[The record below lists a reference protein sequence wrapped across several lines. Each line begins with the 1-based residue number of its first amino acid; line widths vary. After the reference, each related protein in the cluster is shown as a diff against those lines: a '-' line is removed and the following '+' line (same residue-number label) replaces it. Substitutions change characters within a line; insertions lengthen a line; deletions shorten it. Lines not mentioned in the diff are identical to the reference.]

1 MFDSNEVQ
9 KNGGQIQFS
18 PAVLNIRRL
27 QLPPASNTK
36 KNAFRIRTAGVVR
49 SVNLSGAQILVGSV
63 SALGSMG
70 LFVWALVKL
79 WLFGH

>member
-1 MFDSNEVQ
+1 MDSEEVR
-9 KNGGQIQFS
+9 KNGGQFQVS
-18 PAVLNIRRL
+18 PAVLNIVRL
-27 QLPPASNTK
+27 QLPAASDTKENT
-36 KNAFRIRTAGVVR
+36 FRIGTAPVVR
-49 SVNLSGAQILVGSV
+49 SVNLSGDQILLGSV